1 MHSVLMALEALQLI
15 VMLTMSWPNHTL
27 FVSYPKFLVL
37 IEVHCAISGCSLIV
51 FHLSW
56 ARY

>member
-51 FHLSW
+51 FHLS
-56 ARY
+56 